1 MGTFTLDEM
10 KTEIREGLGGRADYD
25 TRLTLLIN
33 LAQMRLARRH
43 DFEELR
49 ARGSLTAPVT
59 ATPVDDMT
67 IALPTSPKLRKIN
80 SIAVMD
86 GQNSQKLLGRT
97 WRQWDSE
104 IPKPEEFAR
113 GRPSM
118 YRRIGDSIEIWRIPD
133 IQYTLRTYFTNW
145 PIELV
150 DGTDKSDLDEK
161 DDLIILLSLI
171 WLSALQ
177 DRPDRANYFWAIFKT
192 SYEEA
197 MGEDLHRPDE
207 NAGARSG
214 LTAGDY
220 WLNPFEQTSP

>member
-10 KTEIREGLGGRADYD
+10 KTEIRECLGGRADYD

-59 ATPVDDMT
+59 GTPVDDMT
-67 IALPTSPKLRKIN
+67 VALPTSPKLRKIN

-104 IPKPEEFAR
+104 IPKTEEFAR
-113 GRPSM
+113 GRHSM
-118 YRRIGDSIEIWRIPD
+118 YRRIGISIEMW
-133 IQYTLRTYFTNW
+133 
-145 PIELV
+145 
-150 DGTDKSDLDEK
+150 
-161 DDLIILLSLI
+161 IILDIEYKLI
-171 WLSALQ
+171 
-177 DRPDRANYFWAIFKT
+177 T
-192 SYEEA
+192 
-197 MGEDLHRPDE
+197 
-207 NAGARSG
+207 
-214 LTAGDY
+214 DY
-220 WLNPFEQTSP
+220 KNCPV